1 MKIEGFIKFGMKI
14 HWLRC
19 VDPKNPSQ
27 PEKKIQTR
35 REEKNVWTGKIDER
49 NWGEIQNILK

>member
-1 MKIEGFIKFGMKI
+1 VKIEEFIKFGMQI

-27 PEKKIQTR
+27 PEKKNPNKER
-35 REEKNVWTGKIDER
+35 RKKCVDR
-49 NWGEIQNILK
+49 QNR